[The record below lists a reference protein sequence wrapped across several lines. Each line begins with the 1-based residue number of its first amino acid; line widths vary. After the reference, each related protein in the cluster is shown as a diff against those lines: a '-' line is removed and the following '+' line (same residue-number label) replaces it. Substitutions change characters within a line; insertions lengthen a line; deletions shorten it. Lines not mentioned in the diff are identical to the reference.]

1 MRQLKLL
8 ALKNSIDISQV
19 LEKSDVISSQMNNEA
34 SKTDFSDEMG
44 KNFC

>member
-19 LEKSDVISSQMNNEA
+19 LEKSDVINSLMNNEA
-34 SKTDFSDEMG
+34 SKNDFSDEMG